1 MSLFQSPVLFQHN
14 KEDIYLFTLKNN
26 RGVEISISNLGAIIQ
41 SFIVPDRSGIATDIV
56 LGFDSIAQYLEK
68 DYLDSMTYLGAIVGR
83 YANRI
88 GNACFEID
96 GELFTVS
103 ENLPPHQIHGG
114 HEGFDRKAWKPEILS
129 GSTRPKLKLSYLSKD
144 GEEGF
149 PGNLQVTVSFEL
161 NEENELILITEA
173 ITDKA
178 TPVNLTHH
186 DYFNLNG
193 AGLIEDHWVELPSAL
208 YLGQHED
215 YVSNGEFHPV
225 AGTKYDF
232 TKAKQIGQDW
242 EAGEGYDQSFV
253 LDKKYGSWGR
263 AAMAFSDRNGLKLEV
278 YTDEPTVQFYTG
290 KHLNLGQGKMGQTY
304 LPFTGFCFETQHHTN
319 ALNIKGFPETI
330 LRPGQVYKHKTIYQ
344 VSTVQDPG

>member
-1 MSLFQSPVLFQHN
+1 MPLYQSPVLFQHN

-26 RGVEISISNLGAIIQ
+26 RGLEISISNLGAIIQ
-41 SFIVPDRSGIATDIV
+41 SFIVPDRSGNATDIV
-56 LGFDSIAQYLEK
+56 LGFDTIAQYLEQ
-68 DYLDSMTYLGAIVGR
+68 DYLDSMTYLGALIGR
-83 YANRI
+83 YANRV

-96 GELFTVS
+96 GELFNVS

-114 HEGFDRKAWKPEILS
+114 LEGFDKKAWKPETLS
-129 GSTRPKLKLSYLSKD
+129 GSTPAKLKLSYLSKD

-193 AGLIEDHWVELPSAL
+193 AGLIGNHWVEIPSAF

-215 YVSNGEFHPV
+215 YLSSGELHPV
-225 AGTKYDF
+225 AGTPYDF
-232 TKAKQIGQDW
+232 TRAKQIRQDW
-242 EAGEGYDQSFV
+242 NAGEGYDQSFV
-253 LDKKYGSWGR
+253 LNKDYGTWGK
-263 AAMAFSDRNGLKLEV
+263 AASAYSEKSGIKLDI
-278 YTDEPTVQFYTG
+278 YTDEPTVHFYTG
-290 KHLNLGQGKMGQTY
+290 KYLNLEGLKKGQSF
-304 LPFTGFCFETQHHTN
+304 PAFTGFCFETQHHCN
-319 ALNIKGFPETI
+319 AINIPGFPGTV
-330 LRPGQVYKHKTIYQ
+330 LRPGEVYRHKTSYR
-344 VSTVQDPG
+344 PGIVKDK